1 MPQVIIEQPGVPPM
15 TVALNRPEI
24 SLGRG
29 PDNDVVLV
37 GKEVSGHHAKL
48 VRRGDQVV
56 IVDLKSLNGTYVNR
70 QRIVE
75 RVLTHLDEIL
85 FGAKCRLVF
94 RDDTRIGAEKSANE
108 STVSDSAL
116 AKDLSRIRAEMDQ
129 VANNMTMIGK
139 RGQTPPPTGGEAP
152 GQASTEELLKMSR
165 AYRRLDAMYQI
176 TRLIASDFDLNSR
189 LAKVLDKAI
198 EVMDAERGFVML
210 RNEARNA
217 LQVSVARE
225 MGQDLHASSP
235 SMGIAGKA
243 ALDGDPVLMKDAG
256 SNNEFGGRDSIIRQ
270 RILSAMAVPLKVEDR
285 ILGSIYVD
293 TRSVNVQFNEEDLEL
308 FASLAAQSALAIEN
322 VQLYEKMVEEE
333 KKRANLGRFLSP
345 AIVDVIMNQA
355 EELVL
360 GGRDLLVTTMF
371 CDIRGFTAIS
381 ENITAKT
388 LIDLLNDHFTAMTN
402 IVFEHGGTL
411 DKYNGDEVMALF
423 GAPFNTED
431 DALRAVKAA
440 LAMKKKNVEMNELRK
455 LNNQPTFDIG
465 IGIATGEV
473 IAGYIGS
480 PERMDFTVIGD
491 RVNTASRLC
500 SIANAGQIVIA
511 DTTYLLVKEFV
522 ELNAI
527 GPQALKNKAKP
538 VEAYEVL
545 ALKTEPAAVASS

>member
-1 MPQVIIEQPGVPPM
+1 MPLVVIEQPDVPPM

-24 SLGRG
+24 TMGRG

-37 GKEVSGHHAKL
+37 GKEVSGHHAKF

-56 IVDLKSLNGTYVNR
+56 VVDLKSLNGTYVNR

-75 RVLTHLDEIL
+75 RVLKHMDEIF
-85 FGAKCRLVF
+85 FGSKCRIVF
-94 RDDTRIGAEKSANE
+94 RDDARTDGSRQTNPQE
-108 STVSDSAL
+108 DSSL
-116 AKDLSRIRAEMDQ
+116 ARDLSRIRKEMDQ
-129 VANNMTMIGK
+129 VGNNMTMIGK
-139 RGQTPPPTGGEAP
+139 RSQTPPPSGDGSVT
-152 GQASTEELLKMSR
+152 QTSSDELLKMSR

-198 EVMDAERGFVML
+198 EVMEAERGFVML
-210 RNEARNA
+210 RDEARNT

-225 MGQDLHASSP
+225 MGQDLQASSP

-243 ALDGDPVLMKDAG
+243 ALDGEPVLMADAG

-293 TRSVNVQFNEEDLEL
+293 TRAATVKFNEEDLEL
-308 FASLAAQSALAIEN
+308 FASLASQSALAIEN
-322 VQLYEKMVEEE
+322 VRLCQQMVEEE

-360 GGRDLLVTTMF
+360 GGRDLMVTTMF
-371 CDIRGFTAIS
+371 CDIRGFTSIS
-381 ENITAKT
+381 ESITAKM

-402 IVFEHGGTL
+402 IVFEYGGTL

-423 GAPFNTED
+423 GAPFNAED

-440 LAMKKKNVEMNELRK
+440 LAMKQKNLEMNELRK
-455 LNNQPTFDIG
+455 LENQPTFDIG

-500 SIANAGQIVIA
+500 SIARAGQIVIA
-511 DTTYLLVKEFV
+511 DTTYQLVKDHV
-522 ELNAI
+522 HLASI

-538 VEAYEVL
+538 VDAYEVL
-545 ALKTEPAAVASS
+545 GLKTSQPATASS

>member
-1 MPQVIIEQPGVPPM
+1 MPQIIIEQPGVPPM
-15 TVALNRPEI
+15 TVALNKPEL
-24 SLGRG
+24 SFGRG

-48 VRRGDQVV
+48 VRRGDQVAV
-56 IVDLKSLNGTYVNR
+56 VDLKSLNGTYVNR
-70 QRIVE
+70 QRVVE
-75 RVLTHLDEIL
+75 RVLTHMDEIL

-94 RDDTRIGAEKSANE
+94 RDDTRVGSAKTTE
-108 STVSDSAL
+108 DDTVSDSAL
-116 AKDLSRIRAEMDQ
+116 VKDLSRIRAEMDQ
-129 VANNMTMIGK
+129 VGNNMTMIGK
-139 RGQTPPPTGGEAP
+139 RSQTPPPTSGESPAP
-152 GQASTEELLKMSR
+152 ASTDELLKMSR

-176 TRLIASDFDLNSR
+176 THLIASDFDLNSR

-198 EVMDAERGFVML
+198 EVTDADRGFVML
-210 RNEARNA
+210 RDEARNA

-243 ALDGDPVLMKDAG
+243 ALDGEPVLMKDAG
-256 SNNEFGGRDSIIRQ
+256 SNNEFGGRDSVIRQ

-293 TRSVNVQFNEEDLEL
+293 TRSVDVQFNEEDLEL
-308 FASLAAQSALAIEN
+308 FASLASQSALAIEN
-322 VQLYEKMVEEE
+322 VRLYQQMVEDE

-345 AIVDVIMNQA
+345 AIVDVIMNQV

-371 CDIRGFTAIS
+371 CDIRGFTSIS

-423 GAPFNTED
+423 GAPFNTDD
-431 DALRAVKAA
+431 DAVRAVKAA
-440 LAMKKKNVEMNELRK
+440 IAMKHKNVEMNELRR
-455 LNNQPTFDIG
+455 LNDQPTFDIG

-500 SIANAGQIVIA
+500 SIATAGQIVIA
-511 DTTYLLVKEFV
+511 DTTRLLVEEFV
-522 ELNAI
+522 DIKSI
-527 GPQALKNKAKP
+527 GPQTLKNKANP

-545 ALKTEPAAVASS
+545 ALKPQQAAVASP

>member
-37 GKEVSGHHAKL
+37 GKEVSGHHAKF

-75 RVLTHLDEIL
+75 RVLTHMDEIL

-94 RDDTRIGAEKSANE
+94 RDDTRVGAAKAAASIAG
-108 STVSDSAL
+108 DSAL
-116 AKDLSRIRAEMDQ
+116 AKDLNRIREEMDQ
-129 VANNMTMIGK
+129 VGNSMTMIGK
-139 RGQTPPPTGGEAP
+139 RSQTPPPAGHAP
-152 GQASTEELLKMSR
+152 AGHASTEELLKMSR

-210 RNEARNA
+210 RNEARNT

-225 MGQDLHASSP
+225 MGQELQASSP

-243 ALDGDPVLMKDAG
+243 ALDGEPVLMADAG
-256 SNNEFGGRDSIIRQ
+256 SNPEFGGRDSIIRQ
-270 RILSAMAVPLKVEDR
+270 RILSAMAVPLRVEDR
-285 ILGSIYVD
+285 TLGSIYVD
-293 TRSVNVQFNEEDLEL
+293 TRSMDVRFNEEDLEL
-308 FASLAAQSALAIEN
+308 FASLASQSALAIEN
-322 VQLYEKMVEEE
+322 VRLCQQMVEEE

-371 CDIRGFTAIS
+371 CDIRGFTSIS
-381 ENITAKT
+381 ETITAKT

-423 GAPFNTED
+423 GAPFNTDD

-440 LAMKKKNVEMNELRK
+440 LAMKQKNFEMNELRK
-455 LNNQPTFDIG
+455 LENKPTFDIG
-465 IGIATGEV
+465 IGIATGDV

-500 SIANAGQIVIA
+500 SIAKAGQIVIA
-511 DTTYLLVKEFV
+511 DTTCQFV
-522 ELNAI
+522 RDVIELNPI
-527 GPQALKNKAKP
+527 GPQSLKNKAKP
-538 VEAYEVL
+538 VEAFEVL
-545 ALKTEPAAVASS
+545 GLKTPQAVVASS

>member
-15 TVALNRPEI
+15 TVALSRPET

-37 GKEVSGHHAKL
+37 GKEVSGHHAKF
-48 VRRGDQVV
+48 VRRGEHVV

-70 QRIVE
+70 QRIME
-75 RVLTHLDEIL
+75 RVLSHMDEIF
-85 FGAKCRLVF
+85 FGSKCRLVF
-94 RDDTRIGAEKSANE
+94 RDDTRVGASQAAEQAG
-108 STVSDSAL
+108 DSAL
-116 AKDLSRIRAEMDQ
+116 AKDLDRIRAEMDQ
-129 VANNMTMIGK
+129 VASNMTMIGK
-139 RGQTPPPTGGEAP
+139 RSQTPPPVGGDAAAP
-152 GQASTEELLKMSR
+152 ASTDEMLRMSR

-198 EVMDAERGFVML
+198 EVMEAERGFVML
-210 RNEARNA
+210 RNEARNT

-225 MGQDLHASSP
+225 MSQDLQASSP

-243 ALDGDPVLMKDAG
+243 ALDGEPVLMADAG
-256 SNNEFGGRDSIIRQ
+256 SSNEFGGRDSIIRQ

-293 TRSVNVQFNEEDLEL
+293 TRSSNVQFNEEDLEL
-308 FASLAAQSALAIEN
+308 FASLASQSALAIEN
-322 VQLYEKMVEEE
+322 VRLCQQMVEEE

-371 CDIRGFTAIS
+371 CDIRGFTSIS

-423 GAPFNTED
+423 GAPFNTDD

-440 LAMKKKNVEMNELRK
+440 LAMKHKNMEMNELRK
-455 LNNQPTFDIG
+455 LENQPTFDIG

-500 SIANAGQIVIA
+500 SIATAGQIVIA
-511 DTTYLLVKEFV
+511 DTTFQLVKDHV
-522 ELNAI
+522 ELNSI
-527 GPQALKNKAKP
+527 GPQALKNKSKP
-538 VEAYEVL
+538 VDAYEVL
-545 ALKTEPAAVASS
+545 GLKQQAAVASS